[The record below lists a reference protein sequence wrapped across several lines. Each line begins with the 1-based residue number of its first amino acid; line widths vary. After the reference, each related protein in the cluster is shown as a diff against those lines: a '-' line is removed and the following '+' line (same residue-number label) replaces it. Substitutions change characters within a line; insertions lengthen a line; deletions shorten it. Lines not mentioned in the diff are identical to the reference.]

1 MPLHCTNEHNLP
13 WTVGD
18 PYGGNIRG
26 EFIID
31 GTRSGRRGVGNRGH
45 GCLRFSFCIV
55 PAIIVYTSRAHGAK
69 LNTLAMPRTH
79 TARGCLPLYTVHTHT
94 HTHTHRGGTQAWWR
108 ALPSLGG
115 FYASGTTSNDGR
127 AGGGRAITNIC
138 SHESTCIRRERVPS
152 WFS

>member
-1 MPLHCTNEHNLP
+1 M
-13 WTVGD
+13 D

-26 EFIID
+26 AFIID
-31 GTRSGRRGVGNRGH
+31 GTRSGRGLGNRGH

-79 TARGCLPLYTVHTHT
+79 TARGCLPLYTVRHTHT
-94 HTHTHRGGTQAWWR
+94 GGTQAWWR

-127 AGGGRAITNIC
+127 AGVGEQLRTSALSNLRAYLGNEFHGGFRKLDFN
-138 SHESTCIRRERVPS
+138 P
-152 WFS
+152 